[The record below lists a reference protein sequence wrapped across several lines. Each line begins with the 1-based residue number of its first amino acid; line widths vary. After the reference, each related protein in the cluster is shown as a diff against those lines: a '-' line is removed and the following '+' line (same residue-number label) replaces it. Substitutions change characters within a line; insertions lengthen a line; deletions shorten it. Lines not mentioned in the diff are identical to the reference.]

1 MSPAAPARLLKGAL
15 RPLRQALTRV
25 LAVPDPEHTYIRALR
40 EQLFYKAGALIAYG
54 NIQGDYLE
62 FGVYTGNSFGLAYQA
77 IRQAFIDTST
87 PDIWNSEP
95 QCAVRR
101 ELWASM
107 RFVAFDSFQG
117 LPEPTGGDT
126 YTGLFTK
133 GALGSSESEFRRNV
147 RDAGV
152 PGSKI
157 VTVPG
162 FFDCTLNGET
172 IERAQLRTAAIVH
185 VDCDL
190 YESTRFVL
198 QFVTPLLVDGTVIIF
213 DDWFQFRG
221 RSDMGE
227 RRAFTEW
234 CDANPDIRVT
244 EYYKWGPWANSFIL
258 NTRVAPLPAEASL

>member
-1 MSPAAPARLLKGAL
+1 VLKGAL
-15 RPLRQALTRV
+15 RPLRRALTRV
-25 LAVPDPEHTYIRALR
+25 LAVPDPEHIYIRALR
-40 EQLFYKAGALIAYG
+40 EQLFYKVGALIAY
-54 NIQGDYLE
+54 IQGDYLE

-152 PGSKI
+152 PESKI

-162 FFDCTLNGET
+162 FFDCRPSPICTAGART
-172 IERAQLRTAAIVH
+172 IESRTRTNLCANGSGSCNDSRV
-185 VDCDL
+185 CC
-190 YESTRFVL
+190 T
-198 QFVTPLLVDGTVIIF
+198 
-213 DDWFQFRG
+213 
-221 RSDMGE
+221 
-227 RRAFTEW
+227 RRASVPCSVRST
-234 CDANPDIRVT
+234 T
-244 EYYKWGPWANSFIL
+244 SFGRAA
-258 NTRVAPLPAEASL
+258 TRSPPPTIAP